1 MSHKPNTLKLET
13 TVVGSYPAD
22 VSANKILN
30 QFYFSSSD
38 SFHDAIKS
46 AVDDEERAGI
56 DLISDGQV
64 RGDIV
69 SLVASRCHGITMNGR
84 RPQIVSEIK
93 RKGSIIAKDMAFV
106 KSLAAKDVKIKGVV
120 TGPYTLARNCE
131 NKYYKNDEE
140 ASWAFVDVLKEEF
153 RKINGRVD
161 MIQLDEP
168 FLSVEY
174 LPKAKDMIHELAK
187 NLDVPLSLHV
197 CGDVKNIFMDLL
209 EYKVDIIDLEFV
221 AYPKNIDLLKEYKF
235 DKKLGFGCVSVED
248 RTIEPVGVIKERI
261 KKALDALPARQLI
274 IDPDCGMRNLTREIA
289 FAKLKNMV
297 AARDEILQDN

>member
-1 MSHKPNTLKLET
+1 
-13 TVVGSYPAD
+13 
-22 VSANKILN
+22 
-30 QFYFSSSD
+30 
-38 SFHDAIKS
+38 
-46 AVDDEERAGI
+46 
-56 DLISDGQV
+56 
-64 RGDIV
+64 
-69 SLVASRCHGITMNGR
+69 MNGR

-106 KSLAAKDVKIKGVV
+106 KSLAAKDTKIKGIV
-120 TGPYTLARNCE
+120 TGPYTLARNCR

-153 RKINGRVD
+153 KEINGNVD
-161 MIQLDEP
+161 MIQIDEP

-174 LPKAKDMIHELAK
+174 SPKVKDMIHELAK

-197 CGDVKNIFMDLL
+197 CGDIKNIFSSLL
-209 EYKVDIIDLEFV
+209 EYKADIIDLEFV
-221 AYPKNIDLLKEYKF
+221 AHPKNIDLLKEYKF
-235 DKKLGFGCVSVED
+235 DKKIGFGCVSVED
-248 RTIEPVGVIKERI
+248 RTIEPAGVIKERI